1 MLWKPLSWIKF
12 SRFGLDR
19 ASLVRTKAMTSDYLS
34 QDTTVNRKELDGSL
48 ETRSVSFTFVFNL
61 GGFIDGFEA
70 NVK

>member
-19 ASLVRTKAMTSDYLS
+19 ASLVRTKAMASDYLS